1 MSAAQPPQ
9 QPAAQWYFAPKG
21 PGKGR
26 FAAVVLL
33 SVFGVALSVGLWWVF
48 LGPGVYDAPTP
59 IPSPTPEVVE
69 TSAAPTPEPTS
80 PSPIVI
86 PTPVFS
92 TTPDEAQEL
101 ITEPERPT
109 LEDFTTW
116 ATSYFYEAEAAISW
130 IGDGSKEDA
139 SATASNLVEYAE
151 TLAHAR
157 APEAIHTQWEQ
168 HSAAFLSASQA
179 IARTIERGGST
190 TETTATAQ
198 ASLAQLE
205 AVLTASPSTA
215 PTPSPT
221 PVE

>member
-1 MSAAQPPQ
+1 MSATQPPQ
-9 QPAAQWYFAPKG
+9 QPAAQWYFPPKG
-21 PGKGR
+21 PGKGQ

-48 LGPGVYDAPTP
+48 LRPGAHDAPTP
-59 IPSPTPEVVE
+59 IPSPAPEAVG
-69 TSAAPTPEPTS
+69 TFSAPTPEPTT

-92 TTPDEAQEL
+92 TTPDEAQDL
-101 ITEPERPT
+101 ITEPERPS
-109 LEDFTTW
+109 LEDFTAW

-157 APEAIHTQWEQ
+157 APEAIYMQWEE
-168 HSAAFLSASQA
+168 HSAVFLSASQA
-179 IARTIERGGST
+179 IARAVDRGASTIEST
-190 TETTATAQ
+190 AEAQ
-198 ASLAQLE
+198 ASLAQLST
-205 AVLTASPSTA
+205 ALTVPSSSSIPSPSR
-215 PTPSPT
+215 
-221 PVE
+221 